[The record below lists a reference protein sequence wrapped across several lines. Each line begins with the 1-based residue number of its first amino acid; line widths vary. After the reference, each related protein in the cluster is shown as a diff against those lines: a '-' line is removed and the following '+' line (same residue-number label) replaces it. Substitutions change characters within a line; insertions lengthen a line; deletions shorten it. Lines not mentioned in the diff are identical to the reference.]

1 MPTCFVIQPF
11 DKGPFDKR
19 YDDVLDPA
27 IRAALLNRTESIEIP
42 MPQSLSNRLR

>member
-27 IRAALLNRTESIEIP
+27 IRAALLEPVPSR
-42 MPQSLSNRLR
+42 